1 MYAVAYVMDI
11 IIKAYNN
18 LIFEQLIASLSNKDR
33 PMPK

>member
-11 IIKAYNN
+11 NAYNN